1 MDTTYLGLR
10 CTCPLKSLTC
20 DRPRCLYSQEF
31 TIFVSPV
38 RHDQQNLGRH
48 KISIYFRKLVRIDFF
63 FTRTANCKLM
73 QFS

>member
-48 KISIYFRKLVRIDFF
+48 KISIYFRKL
-63 FTRTANCKLM
+63 
-73 QFS
+73 